1 MCQPSDFKTTF
12 FAACLLTL
20 IMPHFA
26 RAADGQPKNGL
37 SVKESTMGPVLVGY
51 YKDFLES
58 RDVEKFTQNLL
69 ARYSEATLLKLVGS
83 TDAEVRRAAV
93 LSLGMVGGAESQT
106 PVGKAMQDKDPIV
119 RQFAESGL
127 WGIWF
132 RSSTPENS
140 KELMAIRELIADERT
155 DDALKRLD
163 DLIKKAPDY
172 AEAWN
177 QRAIA
182 HYSRGDYAKSV
193 ADCREVVKRNPYHY
207 GALSGMG
214 QCLIRQNKLI
224 EAQQVFTDLLKI
236 QPFNEAI
243 KVTIENL
250 QRGLT

>member
-1 MCQPSDFKTTF
+1 MTRPLFSGHLLLSAVLIIIAIPS
-12 FAACLLTL
+12 A
-20 IMPHFA
+20 A

-58 RDVEKFTQNLL
+58 RDVDKFTQNLL
-69 ARYSEATLLKLVGS
+69 ARYSEATLLKLIGS
-83 TDAEVRRAAV
+83 TDVEVRRASV
-93 LSLGMVGGAESQT
+93 LSLGLIGGAESVS
-106 PVGKAMQDKDPIV
+106 PVGKTMQDKDSVV
-119 RQFAESGL
+119 RQIAENGL

-132 RSSTPENS
+132 RASTPENNR
-140 KELMAIRELIADERT
+140 ELMAIRELVGEERLDE
-155 DDALKRLD
+155 AQKRLD
-163 DLIKKAPDY
+163 TLIKKAPDY

-177 QRAIA
+177 QRAIV
-182 HYSRGDYAKSV
+182 HYARGDYEKSV

-214 QCLIRQNKLI
+214 QCLIRQNKLS

>member
-1 MCQPSDFKTTF
+1 MTTPRF
-12 FAACLLTL
+12 SALILLAAVLVIVPFSAACQ
-20 IMPHFA
+20 
-26 RAADGQPKNGL
+26 AADGQPKNGL

-69 ARYSEATLLKLVGS
+69 ARYSEATLLKLVVS
-83 TDAEVRRAAV
+83 TDVEVRRASV
-93 LSLGMVGGAESQT
+93 LSLGLIGSVESVT
-106 PVGKAMQDKDPIV
+106 PVGKTMQDKDPVV
-119 RQFAESGL
+119 RQFAENGL

-132 RSSTPENS
+132 RASSPENNR
-140 KELMAIRELIADERT
+140 ELMAIRELIGEERLDE
-155 DDALKRLD
+155 AEKRLD
-163 DLIKKAPDY
+163 TLIKKAPDY

-177 QRAIA
+177 QRAIV
-182 HYSRGDYAKSV
+182 HYARGDYEKSV

-224 EAQQVFTDLLKI
+224 EAQQVFTELLKI